1 MIQPEEVK
9 AIALSLEGTG
19 EKPHF
24 DRVAFT
30 VNKKI
35 FATISFEKRTLNVRF
50 TPQLQMV
57 YCPPNS
63 YVIFPIDNAWGR
75 QGWTTINLNK
85 ATKKLVQSVLK
96 DAYAER
102 KRK

>member
-1 MIQPEEVK
+1 MVQPEDVTVM
-9 AIALSLEGTG
+9 ALSFEGTG

-24 DRVAFT
+24 NRVAFT

-35 FATISFEKRTLNVRF
+35 FATLSYEEKTLNVKF

-57 YCPPNS
+57 YCPPNND
-63 YVIFPIDNAWGR
+63 VIFSIDNAWGK

-85 ATKKLVQSVLK
+85 ATKKLVQSALK
-96 DAYAER
+96 DAYQER